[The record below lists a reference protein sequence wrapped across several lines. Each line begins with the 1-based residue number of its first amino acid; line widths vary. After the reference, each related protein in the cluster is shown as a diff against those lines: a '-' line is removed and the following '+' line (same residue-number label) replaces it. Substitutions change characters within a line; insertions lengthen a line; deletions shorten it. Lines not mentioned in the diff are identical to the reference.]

1 MMKVFIYAVA
11 HILYVMRYAG
21 QLTGLGSVTCQ
32 IPPGRT
38 TRAPRTRHARLR
50 ATVVCLLPADIE
62 RASEQALLARDP
74 PALPA
79 TILIAPHH
87 GSKAS
92 STESFIRQVN
102 PAVVVFTVGYR
113 NRFGHPKPQ
122 VAARYRAIGA
132 AQFRSDRDGLIRL
145 DFGGAGIQASQYR
158 PKHRRYWQYE
168 FEPDAPLHEF
178 D

>member
-113 NRFGHPKPQ
+113 NRFGHPKEA
-122 VAARYRAIGA
+122 VMARYREPGSKLYRTDESGA
-132 AQFRSDRDGLIRL
+132 FSLHFENAQGVTPHSYRSEE
-145 DFGGAGIQASQYR
+145 
-158 PKHRRYWQYE
+158 RRYWRE
-168 FEPDAPLHEF
+168 
-178 D
+178 